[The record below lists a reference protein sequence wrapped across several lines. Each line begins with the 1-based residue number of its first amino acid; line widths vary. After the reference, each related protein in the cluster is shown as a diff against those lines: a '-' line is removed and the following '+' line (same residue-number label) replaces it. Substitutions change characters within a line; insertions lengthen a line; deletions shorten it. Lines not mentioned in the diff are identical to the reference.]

1 MNKPVL
7 FLVTIAS
14 VITGLTSA
22 LLVTPPPHCLKVRH
36 HHHQTQRLGRFSRSY
51 STSVDA
57 VAAAGD
63 AAGAD
68 GVMRSMEKEKETV
81 GIANVNVNVNNV
93 DTERVVPVHAR
104 LPPGQAENELF
115 QCDDTVAFWRDFQRD
130 GFFTAQENMQG
141 IAKVASSFASL
152 GPNGL
157 NYWLR
162 HVARTGY
169 FATNAILGTVG
180 FELHEALVGKNSN
193 NEEDDRPPLVPRN
206 EKVATRLLLE
216 AALSY
221 QQDYDRIVQQN
232 MYKVPWDMMTTT
244 DNNNGGKGKQKRHRQ
259 SSPIHVAT
267 QSARF
272 VQEAI
277 GTLGRRKRATPNDKQ
292 VWIFGDETTSTNQ
305 NDENSIYPDYY
316 RTAFHYQTDGWMST
330 RSAQVYE
337 TSTES
342 LFLGRQD
349 AMQRTA
355 LPALMRAARDFS
367 TRQKILQKKRP
378 MRVLEVA
385 CGTGR
390 FLTFVQD
397 NLPPDT
403 EYTAVDLSPYYLEA
417 ARENDA
423 YYRKFTTDDAKNKNN
438 VVKKPTTFLQARAED
453 LRQLKDESF
462 DAVVCMYLF
471 HELPTDIRQEVAAE
485 MARVVVP
492 GGTVVLT
499 DSVQQ
504 GDRPI
509 LDAALPNF
517 QHMNEPHY
525 ISYMQ
530 DNLPAHFQRAGLEC
544 STKYSCS
551 TTKSLSFTKP
561 IKYSHDKVM
570 V

>member
-1 MNKPVL
+1 
-7 FLVTIAS
+7 
-14 VITGLTSA
+14 
-22 LLVTPPPHCLKVRH
+22 
-36 HHHQTQRLGRFSRSY
+36 
-51 STSVDA
+51 
-57 VAAAGD
+57 
-63 AAGAD
+63 
-68 GVMRSMEKEKETV
+68 
-81 GIANVNVNVNNV
+81 
-93 DTERVVPVHAR
+93 
-104 LPPGQAENELF
+104 
-115 QCDDTVAFWRDFQRD
+115 
-130 GFFTAQENMQG
+130 
-141 IAKVASSFASL
+141 
-152 GPNGL
+152 
-157 NYWLR
+157 
-162 HVARTGY
+162 VARTGY
-169 FATNAILGTVG
+169 FAINAILGTVG

-390 FLTFVQD
+390 FLTFVRD

-417 ARENDA
+417 ARENDV

-561 IKYSHDKVM
+561 VIHP
-570 V
+570 